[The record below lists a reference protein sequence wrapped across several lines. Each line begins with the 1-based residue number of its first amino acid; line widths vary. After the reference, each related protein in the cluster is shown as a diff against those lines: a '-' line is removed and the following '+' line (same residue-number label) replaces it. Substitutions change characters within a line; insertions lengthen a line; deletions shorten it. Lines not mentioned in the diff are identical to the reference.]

1 MSTLFKLPKKQ
12 KEVIPPPKAQA
23 KPTST
28 YIRKYYLHRQV
39 KKAAFTLELQ
49 HTHKT
54 IGVEPHQQ
62 QEAQNNKYV
71 QELQKKYSYGVQI
84 INPLA

>member
-1 MSTLFKLPKKQ
+1 MSTLFPLPGIQKQ
-12 KEVIPPPKAQA
+12 KLIKA
-23 KPTST
+23 KHVKRST
-28 YIRKYYLHRQV
+28 TYVRKYYLHLQV

-49 HTHKT
+49 QKHKT
-54 IGVEPHQQ
+54 IRVEQHRQK
-62 QEAQNNKYV
+62 EAQNNKYV